1 MSARRRDLVRAAA
14 LGLGLALA
22 SANDAR
28 AAECSKAARPVRVP
42 LAPADLGV
50 LPEAC
55 EATEA
60 SLETHAAALIATGD
74 LYGSL
79 QAGVGLRGRLVVA
92 ERTWL
97 SLWAPSLE
105 YRFVANASVEADRTS
120 LGGTALGAHHR
131 LPIGDRL
138 SLAPF
143 ARLFLPTETGYERA
157 ARWGGE
163 HGIAVQRRVSERL
176 ELYGGYAF
184 TLLTVW
190 NGGRGRSLLT
200 ESLSAGVVYRP
211 WRLLGLAAGAGLR
224 FALADAAPFESFDP
238 QLGLRLYP
246 YRGLFVALH
255 AALPLWGRDRTDLGL
270 GLAAGWQL

>member
-1 MSARRRDLVRAAA
+1 MALRKLRALV
-14 LGLGLALA
+14 GLGAVALLFVA
-22 SANDAR
+22 SHAG
-28 AAECSKAARPVRVP
+28 AAPCEKTARPVRVP

-60 SLETHAAALIATGD
+60 SLETHAAALVATSD

-105 YRFVANASVEADRTS
+105 YRFVANASVEADRAS
-120 LGGTALGAHHR
+120 LGGGAVGAHHR
-131 LPIGDRL
+131 LPLTERL

-143 ARLFLPTETGYERA
+143 VRVLLPTETAYERA
-157 ARWGGE
+157 SRWGGE
-163 HGIAVQRRVSERL
+163 HGISAQHHLTERL

-184 TLLTVW
+184 SLTTVW
-190 NGGRGRSLLT
+190 NGGRGLSLLT
-200 ESLSAGVVYRP
+200 ESIAAGVVLRP
-211 WRLLGLAAGAGLR
+211 WRVFGVAAGAALR
-224 FALADAAPFESFDP
+224 FALGDERPFESFDP
-238 QLGLRLYP
+238 QLGVRFYP
-246 YRGLFVALH
+246 YRGWFVALN
-255 AALPLWGRDRTDLGL
+255 AALPLAGRDRTDLGL
-270 GLAAGWQL
+270 ALAVGWQQ